1 MSSPGL
7 SSTSIPRLMT
17 LALPCWIT
25 IECHPLD
32 ITSTSVAPSA
42 LATQGTVSASKQ
54 RLGRAVTITSF

>member
-1 MSSPGL
+1 MSLGL

-32 ITSTSVAPSA
+32 IYSTSTAPA
-42 LATQGTVSASKQ
+42 APATFSTVRASKR